1 MRTVVRIITGIAFKL
16 FFRVDFIDPEK
27 VPREGPALLCA
38 NHNTIMDMFFLG
50 YGLKRWI
57 HWMAKE
63 ELFRNPILAFVL
75 RELGA
80 FPVKRGTGDVSS
92 IKSAYK
98 LLEQNELVGIFPHG
112 TRIDPAKIE
121 TVRVKPGAVMIAA
134 NAGVPI
140 VPATVC
146 GSYKIFSRM
155 KVIYGDP
162 FYIDNTDKDKK
173 LSKQEMSELS
183 KDIIRRVYSLSE
195 AYR

>member
-1 MRTVVRIITGIAFKL
+1 MKTFARIVTIIIFKI
-16 FFRVDFIDPEK
+16 FFRVEVINRGKFTK
-27 VPREGPALLCA
+27 NGPALLCA
-38 NHNTIMDMFFLG
+38 NHNTILDMFFLG
-50 YGLKRWI
+50 FRIDRWI

-63 ELFRNPILAFVL
+63 ELFRNPVMSFIL
-75 RELGA
+75 RRLGA

-92 IKSAYK
+92 VKNAYK
-98 LLEQNELVGIFPHG
+98 LLEEGKVVGIFPHG

-121 TVRVKPGAVMIAA
+121 TARIKSGAAMIAA

-140 VPATVC
+140 IPATVV

-162 FYIDNTDKDKK
+162 FTIQMEDKK
-173 LSKQEMSELS
+173 LTKEELAEIS

-195 AYR
+195 VSS